1 MFLFIFAMLLFILAS
16 LSVIL
21 IALVLV
27 ADTEKGV
34 LVVSPRVWFLVIAGL
49 GVWLVVLAA

>member
-1 MFLFIFAMLLFILAS
+1 MFLFILAC
-16 LSVIL
+16 LYVMAA
-21 IALVLV
+21 ALVLE
-27 ADTEKGV
+27 ATTEEGV